1 MGLATSL
8 LPCHQLELLR
18 FAGLDAKR
26 ATRHVTFHVT
36 SRDGISGPAAAA
48 SHASHVAFF
57 PAAAARRSAK
67 TCSYDSIYASH
78 THHDAVTR
86 VYIPPLLSGVHAY
99 TTDII
104 FGLRLLSSRRRVYFS
119 TTMTIIERRSLLLL
133 RVPPSSSFLIFFFSP
148 LDIIG
153 EEEGKVKKNFSMTN
167 ENRRYVVVVARPTS
181 RAPGRRWCLGPNSVM
196 TTTAQI

>member
-1 MGLATSL
+1 MTSGARVR
-8 LPCHQLELLR
+8 PAKLR

-78 THHDAVTR
+78 TPRRSYTR
-86 VYIPPLLSGVHAY
+86 IYIYISSFPPLLSGVHAY

-148 LDIIG
+148 LDIG

-167 ENRRYVVVVARPTS
+167 ENRRYIVVVARPTS

>member
-1 MGLATSL
+1 MTSGA
-8 LPCHQLELLR
+8 LR
-18 FAGLDAKR
+18 VQAGEAKLRRPDAR

-78 THHDAVTR
+78 TPRRSYTR
-86 VYIPPLLSGVHAY
+86 IYIYILLSSSPLGCARIY
-99 TTDII
+99 YTDII

-148 LDIIG
+148 LDIG

-167 ENRRYVVVVARPTS
+167 ENRRYIVVVARPTS

>member
-1 MGLATSL
+1 MAFPAQRRQRL
-8 LPCHQLELLR
+8 
-18 FAGLDAKR
+18 
-26 ATRHVTFHVT
+26 TRLTW
-36 SRDGISGPAAAA
+36 R
-48 SHASHVAFF
+48 FF
-57 PAAAARRSAK
+57 PRLPLAAARRLVR
-67 TCSYDSIYASH
+67 TTQYMRH

>member
-1 MGLATSL
+1 MTSGARVR
-8 LPCHQLELLR
+8 PAKLR

-78 THHDAVTR
+78 TPRRSYTR
-86 VYIPPLLSGVHAY
+86 IYIY
-99 TTDII
+99 I
-104 FGLRLLSSRRRVYFS
+104 LLSSSPLGCARIYYRHHFWTETPLFSKESVLFHDDDDHREEEPSSPSCSPFFLIPHIFFLSSRYRRR
-119 TTMTIIERRSLLLL
+119 RRES
-133 RVPPSSSFLIFFFSP
+133 
-148 LDIIG
+148 
-153 EEEGKVKKNFSMTN
+153 EKKLFHD
-167 ENRRYVVVVARPTS
+167 E
-181 RAPGRRWCLGPNSVM
+181 
-196 TTTAQI
+196 